1 MSTVERQVNIPCL
14 SNLGLVAPD
23 ETALVEGVTGSLGF
37 IDGLG
42 RSREE
47 LEFSPRAALS
57 KDRTAGD
64 GFSLLLGREGFRN

>member
-1 MSTVERQVNIPCL
+1 MSTAERQVNEPCL
-14 SNLGLVAPD
+14 SSLGLITLDAAV
-23 ETALVEGVTGSLGF
+23 LVEGVTGSLGL

-57 KDRTAGD
+57 QDRTAGD
-64 GFSLLLGREGFRN
+64 DFSLLLGREGFRN